1 MDGENG
7 EKTIVY
13 NTKRD
18 SKKGDGGKKKTQK
31 RKESKR
37 LKKYNSK
44 MEEFFTIDHTV
55 RPCPRMRFACVH
67 L

>member
-1 MDGENG
+1 MDGENS

-18 SKKGDGGKKKTQK
+18 SKKGMEKKTRK
-31 RKESKR
+31 RKEGKK
-37 LKKYNSK
+37 LKKCNSK
-44 MEEFFTIDHTV
+44 TEEFFTIDHTV
-55 RPCPRMRFACVH
+55 RACPRMLFACVH

>member
-18 SKKGDGGKKKTQK
+18 SNKGTEKKTRK

-37 LKKYNSK
+37 LKKCNSK
-44 MEEFFTIDHTV
+44 TEEFFTIDHTV
-55 RPCPRMRFACVH
+55 KACPRILFACVH